1 MSSRLRWKKVVA
13 IILAVAGLIVVVV
26 LLLTQFVLVESP
38 ILRPT
43 APPAVVRLR
52 ANWQPA
58 ILLPNFL
65 PACLTYDPNGAR
77 IDLDP
82 DASGGQSLV
91 VGLIASNEAACRDA
105 ENANVV
111 ITQAPAL
118 RSLHGTVTT
127 ITEGRMQFARTAPT
141 ATNGQDDV
149 TLQWHCRI
157 DIMCR
162 LSGTT
167 GSLITEDVLA
177 KMANSFAIIRPTP

>member
-1 MSSRLRWKKVVA
+1 VA
-13 IILAVAGLIVVVV
+13 
-26 LLLTQFVLVESP
+26 
-38 ILRPT
+38 
-43 APPAVVRLR
+43 RLR
-52 ANWQPA
+52 ADWQPA
-58 ILLPNFL
+58 IVLPNFL

-82 DASGGQSLV
+82 EARGGTSLV
-91 VGLIASNEAACRDA
+91 VGLIAADEATCRDA
-105 ENANVV
+105 ANANVV

-127 ITEGRMQFARTAPT
+127 VTEGRMQFARVAQTTA
-141 ATNGQDDV
+141 NGQNTV

-177 KMANSFAIIRPTP
+177 KMANSFAMIRPLP

>member
-1 MSSRLRWKKVVA
+1 VA
-13 IILAVAGLIVVVV
+13 VALAIAGLIVVVV

-38 ILRPT
+38 ITRPT
-43 APPAVVRLR
+43 APPAVARVR

-58 ILLPNFL
+58 ILLPNFV

-77 IDLDP
+77 IDSDP
-82 DASGGQSLV
+82 SARGGQALV
-91 VGLIASNEAACRDA
+91 VGLISSNAASCADA
-105 ENANVV
+105 RNADVT

-118 RSLHGTVTT
+118 QSLHGEVTT
-127 ITEGRMQFARTAPT
+127 IIEGRMQFARVARTTAG
-141 ATNGQDDV
+141 GQHEV

-157 DIMCR
+157 DIMCN

-177 KMANSFAIIRPTP
+177 KMADSFALIRPSP